1 MKTGNVGALVKI
13 KSGLLRAVEGLDE
26 IIDPVSIE
34 ATPHNETIETPP
46 GIIEVKGMEAD
57 WVVSGLKWNGK
68 HEARDQKELQ
78 DFLGFNPNDADGGK
92 SWCAGFWLKIFE
104 ELGFDVSGLNLMATS
119 FKTFGYEIDN
129 ITDGAIC
136 VFEPKE
142 DADFPVRHIGVVVDN
157 CQKLFGGNQGN
168 SAKRSN
174 LQWYLENA
182 ELTAIRCPDG
192 YKLVSA

>member
-1 MKTGNVGALVKI
+1 MSRHEQLLESIDNKLGVILKAVSGNTGIEVPTPEIL
-13 KSGLLRAVEGLDE
+13 EGR
-26 IIDPVSIE
+26 
-34 ATPHNETIETPP
+34 

-142 DADFPVRHIGVVVDN
+142 DADFPIRHVGVVVDN

-192 YKLVSA
+192 YKLEA